1 MISCAESIEEPCLD
15 LSRYSSAMLNIL
27 ADISEENVRLSAI
40 QKAMLN
46 LLEDINAEMA
56 KNEQVSRAMANE
68 IAERKV
74 VEESLRQANAIALT
88 ANKELEAFSYSVSHD
103 LRAPLRAV
111 DGFSRLMMDGYGSQL
126 DDEGRR
132 MLNVIHDETLRMSRL
147 VDELLAFTRLGQQQM
162 ESSTVDMTA
171 LARDVFDGLQ
181 ALEPERQLQFNLQ
194 SLPPA
199 FGVSAMIRQVWVNLI
214 SNAVKFTRDR
224 PIGVIEIAA
233 LVGEDG
239 QWVYHVKDN
248 GAGFDMRFAN
258 KLFCVFQ
265 RLHGAD
271 EYPGV
276 GVGLALA
283 QRIIQRHGGRI
294 WAEGEVGKGATFYF
308 TLPKPMNPPS
318 TDKIHP
324 QPQNHHE

>member
-1 MISCAESIEEPCLD
+1 MISSAESLDVPCLD

-27 ADISEENVRLSAI
+27 DDVSEENVRLSAI

-46 LLEDINAEMA
+46 MLEDINAEMA
-56 KNEQVSRAMANE
+56 KNEAVSRAMANE

-111 DGFSRLMMDGYGSQL
+111 DGFSRMVMDGYGSRL
-126 DDEGRR
+126 DEEGRR
-132 MLNVIHDETLRMSRL
+132 MLNVIHGETLRMSRL

-162 ESSTVDMTA
+162 ESSIVDMTL
-171 LARDVFDGLQ
+171 LAREVIDELRT
-181 ALEPERQLQFNLQ
+181 LEPERQLQFDLQ

-233 LVGEDG
+233 HLGDDG

-294 WAEGEVGKGATFYF
+294 WAEGEVGKGAIFYF
-308 TLPKPMNPPS
+308 TLPNPTNLP
-318 TDKIHP
+318 TTNEIHP
-324 QPQNHHE
+324 PTTKSS